1 MAHIAIRVARLWK
14 LTFGL
19 AGVLLL
25 TACQTVA
32 ITPNPTA
39 LGALDC
45 TTPGTVSSG
54 SYTEAGS
61 GEAHSF
67 SIYLPPCYES
77 AEASYPAIYL
87 LPGAGG
93 TQSTWVEAGAD
104 DAADTAILNGEVP
117 PFILVASE
125 NTGFDPNPDYIVN
138 ELIPYIESHYRV
150 KPERAHR
157 AIMGGSLGGMI
168 AYHLGLRFAD
178 RFASIGI
185 FGSGVVQ
192 GEEDQL
198 RAWVTALPAE
208 SKPRVFL
215 NCGAQDTYMLERTQA
230 TVSILDELG
239 IESKVVVSEGG
250 HSTQYW
256 VSNFPA
262 YFEWVAQDW

>member
-125 NTGFDPNPDYIVN
+125 NT
-138 ELIPYIESHYRV
+138 
-150 KPERAHR
+150 
-157 AIMGGSLGGMI
+157 
-168 AYHLGLRFAD
+168 
-178 RFASIGI
+178 
-185 FGSGVVQ
+185 
-192 GEEDQL
+192 
-198 RAWVTALPAE
+198 
-208 SKPRVFL
+208 
-215 NCGAQDTYMLERTQA
+215 
-230 TVSILDELG
+230 
-239 IESKVVVSEGG
+239 
-250 HSTQYW
+250 
-256 VSNFPA
+256 
-262 YFEWVAQDW
+262 